1 MIETS
6 KGTKENLEA
15 EKKQLDDMKTQ
26 LQKSRAKDNQQMNL
40 KVSQIQ
46 AGLESLNSM
55 FLNVEELLDKAA
67 MNVKGEEEAHKTDL
81 DEKIIEEQKKLGDL
95 VK

>member
-1 MIETS
+1 
-6 KGTKENLEA
+6 
-15 EKKQLDDMKTQ
+15 
-26 LQKSRAKDNQQMNL
+26 
-40 KVSQIQ
+40 
-46 AGLESLNSM
+46 M